1 MGAKAAQLQDPDQKV
16 LVAQQAYLFNK
27 QYSGYPFQPDIY
39 NGLYAAYEA
48 VNSDKFNTTSLHQGA
63 IKGLISLGPNIFITA
78 GADGKIIKTDLNA
91 DPPTVTTI
99 DSHPYIFQCI
109 ALSQDKKLIAFGSE
123 EGKLLIYD
131 ATSLK
136 KIKELNALQTALWTL
151 VFDAQGYLYTASGDK
166 NILRWNMRSYEST
179 PLIKT
184 DAMVNSLSINS
195 KNGVMAAGLANGEV
209 LLLKILDTGVTT
221 TGKVSGVNPVTK
233 VKFNTAGSMLAIG
246 KEDGSIVL
254 WDVASSEISQSLTG
268 HRAMVSDLR
277 FSPDDLFL
285 LSASYDGTSMFWN
298 MKSINE
304 RQVVFADHGGWVLQA
319 SFNPNGRNLITAD
332 ALGSLRYFPL
342 NMEFYST
349 NLCSKIKRN
358 MTEKEWS
365 NFVGSDIPYQK
376 TCDQ

>member
-1 MGAKAAQLQDPDQKV
+1 M
-16 LVAQQAYLFNK
+16 
-27 QYSGYPFQPDIY
+27 
-39 NGLYAAYEA
+39 
-48 VNSDKFNTTSLHQGA
+48 
-63 IKGLISLGPNIFITA
+63 
-78 GADGKIIKTDLNA
+78 
-91 DPPTVTTI
+91 
-99 DSHPYIFQCI
+99 
-109 ALSQDKKLIAFGSE
+109 
-123 EGKLLIYD
+123 
-131 ATSLK
+131 K

-184 DAMVNSLSINS
+184 EAMVNSLSINS

-304 RQVVFADHGGWVLQA
+304 RQVVLRITVVGCFRQA
-319 SFNPNGRNLITAD
+319 STPMVVI
-332 ALGSLRYFPL
+332 SLQRTHSAACAIFH
-342 NMEFYST
+342 ST
-349 NLCSKIKRN
+349 WNSIQPISAVR
-358 MTEKEWS
+358 
-365 NFVGSDIPYQK
+365 
-376 TCDQ
+376 